1 MSFQNL
7 FNVQPGQ
14 MNSAALDQSQ
24 AEELAKTMTAGH
36 SYLGAPTALT
46 GLGALQMESI
56 DGTLKSVTYDA
67 TNLVFWPS
75 VPQDKAYS
83 LVEQYV
89 RTNSYGDGGSPYI
102 PEAGSPSMNDS
113 EYNRHAQKV
122 VFFATRRGVS
132 LPATM
137 VKTNFGID
145 QESIQSEAGTL
156 WMLEKLER
164 ELYFGNAH
172 FADADGKFS
181 GSVNS
186 IPVKLQNLNLA
197 GTEQQIRNGD
207 SDATA
212 MSQAFDGFGG
222 DQSVISDMQG
232 QVLDEESIE
241 VLANIIVEN
250 FGSPKE
256 IHGEPRTMSDFIKAF
271 YPKERVNSL
280 GVLDGRAGYIVKTMA
295 TTAGDISL
303 KANVFL
309 RRKESPKSQSDR
321 AGVPN
326 SPVSATA
333 TVSAG
338 ESKFVAGD
346 SFAYAV
352 TACNEQGE
360 GSSFASASAVIVND
374 GEHVSIA
381 IAQPAGGAAPT
392 HYAIYRT
399 SKQGAGQKMFVGY
412 IARTGSTTTFR
423 DIGSK
428 VQGSST
434 AFLLDMRAEL
444 IVWKQLC
451 PLMKLN
457 LAQVSMAKEFILW
470 LSGCLILAAPRKL
483 GLFTNIGRAS

>member
-1 MSFQNL
+1 MFQNL
-7 FNVQPGQ
+7 FNVQQGQ
-14 MNSAALDQSQ
+14 MNSQALDQSQ

-75 VPQDKAYS
+75 VPQDRAYS

-89 RTNSYGDGGSPYI
+89 RTNSYGDGGTPYI
-102 PEAGSPSMNDS
+102 PEAGSPQMQDS
-113 EYNRHAQKV
+113 EFNRHAQKV
-122 VFFATRRGVS
+122 VFFAVRRGVS
-132 LPATM
+132 IPATL
-137 VKTNFGID
+137 VKTGFGVD
-145 QESIQSEAGTL
+145 QESIQSEHGTL

-164 ELYFGNAH
+164 EMYFGNAN
-172 FADADGKFS
+172 FIDADGKFS
-181 GSVNS
+181 GSLNS

-197 GTEQQIRNGD
+197 GTEQQIRSGD

-212 MSQAFDGFGG
+212 MAQAFDGFGG
-222 DQSVISDMQG
+222 DQSIISDMKG

-241 VLANIIVEN
+241 VLSNIIVEN

-309 RRKESPKSQSDR
+309 RRKESPKGQSDR
-321 AGVPN
+321 AGVP
-326 SPVSATA
+326 SAPASATA
-333 TVSAG
+333 TAAAG
-338 ESKFVAGD
+338 ESNFKAGD
-346 SFAYAV
+346 SFAYAI

-360 GSSFASASAVIVND
+360 GSSFASCSQAIDTDAK
-374 GEHVSIA
+374 HVSIA
-381 IAQPAGGAAPT
+381 IASPVGGAAPT
-392 HYAIYRT
+392 HYAVYRT
-399 SKQGAGQKMFVGY
+399 SKNGQGQKMFVGY
-412 IARTGSTTTFR
+412 IARTGATTTFR
-423 DIGSK
+423 DIGAK
-428 VQGSST
+428 VEGAST

-444 IVWKQLC
+444 IVWKQLA

-470 LSGCLILAAPRKL
+470 LAGCLILAAPRKL
-483 GLFTNIGRAS
+483 GLFSNIGRAS

>member
-1 MSFQNL
+1 MSFNNL
-7 FNVQPGQ
+7 FNVQAGQ

-36 SYLGAPTALT
+36 SYLGSPTSLT

-67 TNLVFWPS
+67 TNLIFWPS
-75 VPQDKAYS
+75 VPQDRAYS

-102 PEAGSPSMNDS
+102 PEAGSPAMNDS

-137 VKTNFGID
+137 VKTNFGVD
-145 QESIQSEAGTL
+145 QESLQSEAGTL

-172 FADADGKFS
+172 FADADGKFT
-181 GSVNS
+181 GSMNS
-186 IPVKLQNLNLA
+186 IPVKLQNLNLS

-222 DQSVISDMQG
+222 DQSVISDMEG
-232 QVLDEESIE
+232 KVLDEESIE

-295 TTAGDISL
+295 TTAGDVAL

-321 AGVPN
+321 AGTPAA
-326 SPVSATA
+326 PASATA
-333 TVSAG
+333 SVASNA
-338 ESKFVAGD
+338 ESKFKSGD
-346 SFAYAV
+346 VFAYSI
-352 TACNEQGE
+352 TSCNEQGE
-360 GSSFASASAVIVND
+360 SSAFASATATCSAD
-374 GEHVSIA
+374 AQHVSIA
-381 IAQPAGGAAPT
+381 IASPASGSPT
-392 HYAIYRT
+392 HYAVYRT
-399 SKQGAGQKMFVGY
+399 SNKGAGQKMFIGY
-412 IARTGSTTTFR
+412 IARSGATTTFR
-423 DIGSK
+423 DIGAK
-428 VQGSST
+428 VQGAST

-444 IVWKQLC
+444 IVWKQLA

-470 LSGCLILAAPRKL
+470 LAGCLILAAPRKL
-483 GLFTNIGRAS
+483 GLFTNIGRAA